1 MPGLMH
7 RLKGAVEPVFDW
19 DLSGSSKEGGCVP
32 IGIRCT
38 EGVLLPYGEAKA
50 TGWQGGML
58 REYRVEVWQSASRTG
73 DKHHGE

>member
-32 IGIRCT
+32 IGIRFA

-58 REYRVEVWQSASRTG
+58 RISRRGVAIRLKDRGQTPR
-73 DKHHGE
+73 